1 MLKKWCLRLIISLL
15 IACLLAVLG
24 VAAWVW
30 QPYDKT
36 AWRVKLPVGS
46 GIQVRVLPML
56 MLATSPAGRWLLDKK
71 GFSLHHGDVRLYDA
85 DGLRVHCQH
94 CWLEAKSVS
103 DKPLMLDSVEL
114 WLKLDGQQ

>member
-15 IACLLAVLG
+15 IASLLAILG
-24 VAAWVW
+24 VVAWVW

-71 GFSLHHGDVRLYDA
+71 RL
-85 DGLRVHCQH
+85 
-94 CWLEAKSVS
+94 
-103 DKPLMLDSVEL
+103 
-114 WLKLDGQQ
+114 